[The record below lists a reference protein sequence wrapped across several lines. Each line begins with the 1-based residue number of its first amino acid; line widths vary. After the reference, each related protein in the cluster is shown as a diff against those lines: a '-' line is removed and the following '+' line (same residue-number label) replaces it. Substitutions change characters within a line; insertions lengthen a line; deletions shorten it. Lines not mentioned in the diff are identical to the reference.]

1 MTEALLE
8 IDNLKK
14 YFPITGGVF
23 QRTVGNVRAV
33 DGVSFT
39 INKGESFGLVGESGC
54 GKSTIGR
61 TILRLLEKT
70 EGKVIFNGQDIHA
83 LPKEKMRA
91 LRPKMQIVFQDPYS
105 SLNPRIKVGEAIG
118 EALIDHGLVNRREL
132 KERVIETLKIC
143 GLAAYHYDRYPH
155 EFVRGA
161 TPTDWHR
168 ARPHLESRFHRCR

>member
-1 MTEALLE
+1 MSQALIE
-8 IDNLKK
+8 IDGLKK

-70 EGKVIFNGQDIHA
+70 EGKVIFNGTAIHP
-83 LPKEKMRA
+83 LTM
-91 LRPKMQIVFQDPYS
+91 
-105 SLNPRIKVGEAIG
+105 G
-118 EALIDHGLVNRREL
+118 
-132 KERVIETLKIC
+132 
-143 GLAAYHYDRYPH
+143 
-155 EFVRGA
+155 
-161 TPTDWHR
+161 
-168 ARPHLESRFHRCR
+168 